1 MNGTIRA
8 AISKGASANELR
20 EAATDFHTMR
30 QDGTIRAAEGETT
43 IAEVLR
49 ATQDADE
56 MEG

>member
-1 MNGTIRA
+1 MRMDGLLRA
-8 AISKGASANELR
+8 A
-20 EAATDFHTMR
+20 
-30 QDGTIRAAEGETT
+30 GETS